1 MTQLEKDIE
10 RKLRKHVEDRNG
22 FCLKWVC
29 PGWVGVPDRI
39 VLLPGARIYFVETK
53 RPKDGKLSAM
63 QKKWRRWLTVLG
75 FYHRV
80 IWNESDLAAFLEF
93 IRLDEEVMP

>member
-10 RKLRKHVEDRNG
+10 KKLRQKVEALGG

-29 PGWVGVPDRI
+29 PGWLGVPDRI

-53 RPKDGKLSAM
+53 RPKGGKLEPM
-63 QKKWRRWLTVLG
+63 QRWWRGKILQLG
-75 FYHRV
+75 FPHWV
-80 IWNESDLAAFLEF
+80 VWDKADLAAFLADIEK
-93 IRLDEEVMP
+93 